1 MRAAT
6 VPGSSRAAPTGAPA
20 PGDRTLLSLIQ
31 AAGWPIWFLILTS
44 LVAVALI
51 VERFLS
57 LQRDKVLPPH
67 LLDEVLTLHRSRQI
81 TPELIQRLEAS
92 SPLGRVFA
100 SGLRN
105 ELAPR
110 DVMKEAMEETGRGVA
125 HQLEKYLSALGTI
138 ASLAPLM
145 GLFGTVVGMIEIF
158 GSQSPTGANPQ
169 QLAHGISVALYN
181 TAFGLVIAI
190 PAMIC
195 YRHFRARVDGHLV
208 EMEQQALRLIDTM
221 RVNLAPAP
229 APAQQPWTAAAA
241 QAGVP
246 AAEVA
251 APPARA
257 RASSSRRA
265 ATAAAAKST
274 QP

>member
-1 MRAAT
+1 
-6 VPGSSRAAPTGAPA
+6 
-20 PGDRTLLSLIQ
+20 LFSLIQ

-57 LQRDKVLPPH
+57 LKRDKVLPPR
-67 LLDEVLTLHRSRQI
+67 LLDEVLGLHRNRQI

-92 SPLGRVFA
+92 SPIGRVFA
-100 SGLRN
+100 SGLRQ

-110 DVMKEAMEETGRGVA
+110 DVMKESMEETGRAVA
-125 HQLEKYLSALGTI
+125 HDLEKYLSALGTI

-158 GSQSPTGANPQ
+158 GSQAPTGGTNPQ

-190 PAMIC
+190 PSMIC
-195 YRHFRARVDGHLV
+195 YRHFRARVDSYLV
-208 EMEQQALRLIDTM
+208 EMEQQSLRLIDTIRLSLGSAQM
-221 RVNLAPAP
+221 PAGQAQTGQGPTSAQPSAPAAATP
-229 APAQQPWTAAAA
+229 ARASASVAGAAAA
-241 QAGVP
+241 
-246 AAEVA
+246 
-251 APPARA
+251 PARS
-257 RASSSRRA
+257 RGTGTRRA
-265 ATAAAAKST
+265 AATAKDT